1 MYGSRFQG
9 RPLATSATTR
19 PASAIARTAI
29 LAAATLLLTGTAPK
43 TVSWNTTV
51 ALTAEGGHLV
61 GNPTA
66 AVKLVEYVSYTCP
79 QCAAFMIQSA
89 GALQIGY
96 ISSGKVSVEVRHLI
110 QAPVDLAAAML
121 ANCGPT
127 GKFAL
132 NHAALMRSQATW
144 RAILTQ
150 AGAAQKQR
158 WVMGALVTR
167 NRAIAGDLHWFEIME
182 ARGFDRIATEKCL
195 GDSTVANRIGEQSK
209 AGYASGITRA
219 PSFTINGTLLKSVH
233 TWPELR
239 AQIDAS
245 L

>member
-1 MYGSRFQG
+1 MI
-9 RPLATSATTR
+9 
-19 PASAIARTAI
+19 AIARTAI

-43 TVSWNTTV
+43 TVGWNTTV

-61 GNPTA
+61 GNPNA
-66 AVKLVEYVSYTCP
+66 PIKLVEYVSYTCP
-79 QCAAFMIQSA
+79 QCATFMIQSA

-96 ISSGKVSVEVRHLI
+96 ISSGKVSLELRHLV
-110 QAPVDLAAAML
+110 QGPVDLAAAML
-121 ANCGPT
+121 ANCGPPA
-127 GKFAL
+127 KFAL
-132 NHAALMRSQATW
+132 NHVALMRSQASW
-144 RAILTQ
+144 RATL
-150 AGAAQKQR
+150 ARAAAAQKQR
-158 WVMGALVTR
+158 WVTGALVTR

-182 ARGFDRIATEKCL
+182 ARGFGRIATEKCL
-195 GDSTVANRIGEQSK
+195 GDQAVANRIGEQSK

-219 PSFTINGTLLKSVH
+219 PSFTINGTLLESVH